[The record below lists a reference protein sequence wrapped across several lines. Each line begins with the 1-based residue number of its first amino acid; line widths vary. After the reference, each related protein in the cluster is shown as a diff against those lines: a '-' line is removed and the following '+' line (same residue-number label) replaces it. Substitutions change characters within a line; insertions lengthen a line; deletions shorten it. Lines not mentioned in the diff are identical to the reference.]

1 MQMTRC
7 RHVSVLLIILINRKL
22 TPTYKIVTITQ
33 MFIFKWRI
41 RCRCCRC
48 CLSSLFFLILGK
60 SVLQSSQVS
69 RIERESHSFHFAL
82 MATQAF
88 LTHWHCSGKCW
99 WIPNSFLHWHWTSAN
114 FQSVRVRSIFLFPV
128 LAQAD
133 HNNMDAPSNKA
144 YKKDGGLEGAFPANL
159 KGFPREHACIRIFW
173 PFPHK
178 KQRTLQPLA

>member
-1 MQMTRC
+1 MQMKRC
-7 RHVSVLLIILINRKL
+7 CHVLVLLIILINRKL
-22 TPTYKIVTITQ
+22 IPTYKIVTITQ

-99 WIPNSFLHWHWTSAN
+99 WIPNWFLHWHWTSAN

-144 YKKDGGLEGAFPANL
+144 YKKMEDS
-159 KGFPREHACIRIFW
+159 KVHSQRI
-173 PFPHK
+173 
-178 KQRTLQPLA
+178 